1 MVDEATEIKLD
12 TRLVM
17 AASLIYMS
25 SIDGTIAQQ
34 EWGQLK
40 TVVGGDD
47 DLLETALDYVRDT
60 PLESFLNIAP
70 SLLNENQKLCVLLN
84 VYDSLLCDG
93 STEPEETALFEK
105 FLSKFGVAKNEI
117 SSHLD
122 VIFVKNNTKVLG
134 I

>member
-1 MVDEATEIKLD
+1 
-12 TRLVM
+12 M